1 MKNKLH
7 IFLIFCLC
15 IYHSS
20 SLCAQWTQFGAD
32 IDGKT
37 DGDKL
42 GSSVAYSSDGT
53 KVAVGIPNSA
63 GGGNRRGQVRV
74 YQNTNGTWAQLGND
88 INGETDFDQSGWS
101 VALSSDG
108 TKLAMSSI
116 YNQDNSGRGHV
127 RIFQLKDS
135 VWTRLGEA
143 IEGEKDGDNSG
154 FAISL
159 SSDGR
164 RVAIGAPNNAGEGLL
179 RGHVRVYQYDNQS
192 WVQLGDDIN
201 GEADSDNSG
210 STVSLSADGT
220 KLAIGAKNNNG
231 GGLQRGHVRV
241 YQFNINAW
249 SQLGEDIDGEADED
263 NVGASVSLSFDGS
276 KLAIGATGN
285 DDGGYNSG
293 QVRVFQFNSKTWT
306 PFGATIH
313 GDERNSQSGGSV
325 CLSADGTKLAIGA
338 RLSSGGG
345 YHRGTTRVF
354 QYKEVSWSQL
364 GNVLNGEADSDLSG
378 HAVFL
383 SADGGNLVVG
393 APANGGEGGQERGH
407 VRIYQTNMAPS
418 VLAFPDVVKIEKEA
432 PPTFPT
438 LQTDANKIETKL
450 ENKAEE
456 KVYIAS
462 KSVTTTAENS
472 NNEKTLVSQ
481 PSAIASI
488 DSTQNKV
495 FASPTSV
502 ETTAITPNFKIYT
515 EGGKNKLT
523 WTTKIE
529 TTTKG
534 FYIDRQKD
542 DDWESLGY
550 ISAYFNVNTYQFED
564 NYPPES
570 VNTYRVR
577 TAYKT
582 GDMNYSNT
590 VSVDNNWKLRDIKLF
605 PNQSK
610 NTITI
615 DNGGQVINSI
625 IVTNTMGQILISK
638 IKTGEPNEERGL
650 QSIDVQGLV
659 NGVYLVHI
667 MSGKKIMTQK
677 FLKE

>member
-15 IYHSS
+15 ICHSS
-20 SLCAQWTQFGAD
+20 SLCAQWTQLGAD

-37 DGDKL
+37 DNDKL

-53 KVAVGIPNSA
+53 KIAIGIPNNA
-63 GGGNRRGQVRV
+63 GGGNRRGQVRI
-74 YQNTNGTWAQLGND
+74 YQNSNGSWLQIGNE

-101 VALSSDG
+101 VSLSSDG
-108 TKLAMSSI
+108 TKVAISSI

-135 VWTRLGEA
+135 AWTRLGEA

-164 RVAIGAPNNAGEGLL
+164 RVAIGAPNNAGDGLL

-210 STVSLSADGT
+210 SAVSLSADGT

-241 YQFNINAW
+241 YQFNANAW
-249 SQLGEDIDGEADED
+249 SQLGEDIDGEADDD
-263 NVGASVSLSFDGS
+263 NLGASVSLSFDGT

-285 DDGGYNSG
+285 DGGGYHNG
-293 QVRVFQFNSKTWT
+293 HVRVFQFKGKVWT
-306 PFGATIH
+306 PLGAAIN
-313 GDERNSQSGGSV
+313 GDERNSQSGSSV

-345 YHRGTTRVF
+345 YHRGSTRVF
-354 QYKEVSWSQL
+354 QLKEALWSPL
-364 GNVLNGEADSDLSG
+364 GSILNGEADSDLSG

-383 SADGGNLVVG
+383 SADGANLVVG
-393 APANGGEGGQERGH
+393 APGNGGEGGQERGH
-407 VRIYQTNMAPS
+407 VRIYQVNVPPS
-418 VLAFPDVVKIEKEA
+418 VLTFSDVVKVEKET
-432 PPTFPT
+432 PLTFPT
-438 LQTDANKIETKL
+438 TLQTEANKV
-450 ENKAEE
+450 EE
-456 KVYIAS
+456 KVYVAT
-462 KSVTTTAENS
+462 KSVTAPTENTNKDKAEP
-472 NNEKTLVSQ
+472 Q
-481 PSAIASI
+481 PSTIASV

-495 FASPTSV
+495 FASPTSAG
-502 ETTAITPNFKIYT
+502 TAVITPNFKIDT

-534 FYIDRQKD
+534 FYIDRKKD

-564 NYPPES
+564 NYPPEIL
-570 VNTYRVR
+570 NTYRVR

-582 GDMNYSNT
+582 GDINYSNP
-590 VSVDNNWKLRDIKLF
+590 VSIDNNWKLKDIKLY

-625 IVTNTMGQILISK
+625 IVTNSMGQILISK